1 MALHEKDVPLAG
13 SVESTLRQAATAGIV
28 ADADFATDL
37 ATTLANVDTRNANV
51 KPENYAM
58 YLAAKEAI
66 KVGFNVLGAT
76 VMITDLATI
85 YAACPGG
92 DWAPGFAVTI

>member
-13 SVESTLRQAATAGIV
+13 SVESTLRQAAAAGIV
-28 ADADFATDL
+28 ADADFTTDL
-37 ATTLANVDTRNANV
+37 ATTLAAVDTRNASID
-51 KPENYAM
+51 PQNYPL
-58 YLAAKEAI
+58 YLSAKEAI
-66 KVGFNVLGAT
+66 KVGFNILGAT
-76 VMITDLATI
+76 VMTADLATI